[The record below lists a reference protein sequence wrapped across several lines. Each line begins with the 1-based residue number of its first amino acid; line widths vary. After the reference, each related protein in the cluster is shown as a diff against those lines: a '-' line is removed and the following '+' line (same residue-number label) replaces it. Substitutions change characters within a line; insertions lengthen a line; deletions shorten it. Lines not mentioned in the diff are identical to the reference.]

1 MHVSVLQNELL
12 YYLNPKPNQNFIDCT
27 ADGGGDVIA
36 ILEKN
41 KPKGKVLAIEWSPT
55 VLEQLRKR
63 VQDNDL
69 SNRVILVNDSYV
81 HLKEIVQR
89 EQFKS
94 VSGILLDLGLS
105 SWHLQHL
112 NKGFTFQKNQPLDM
126 RYNPSTSLT
135 AQQIINEWPEEKLEE
150 ILLEYGEESF
160 GRKIAS
166 EIVKV
171 RRKKVIETTFE
182 LIKIIREVVPSW
194 CQKGKIHEATKTFQA
209 LRIAVNGELDS
220 LTQVLP
226 QAIDILEP
234 QGKLVVVSFHCLE
247 DKIVKKFFRQTVAQ
261 DTCVL
266 LTKKPIT
273 PSLEEMKRNPRSRSA
288 KLRVVQKN

>member
-12 YYLNPKPNQNFIDCT
+12 HYLNPKPNQNFIDCT

-55 VLEQLRKR
+55 VLEQLRKK

-112 NKGFTFQKNQPLDM
+112 DRGFTFQKNQPLDM

-135 AQQIINEWPEEKLEE
+135 AQQIINEWSEEKLGE
-150 ILLEYGEESF
+150 ILLGYGEESF
-160 GRKIAS
+160 GQKIAS

-182 LIKIIREVVPSW
+182 LVRIIREVVPSW
-194 CQKGKIHEATKTFQA
+194 YQKGKTHEATKTFQA

-226 QAIDILEP
+226 QAIDVLEP
-234 QGKLVVVSFHCLE
+234 QGKLAVVSFHRLE
-247 DKIVKKFFRQTVAQ
+247 DRIVKTFFRQIVTQ
-261 DTCVL
+261 DTCTLV
-266 LTKKPIT
+266 TKKPIT
-273 PSLEEMKRNPRSRSA
+273 PSSEEIKRNPRSRSA

>member
-1 MHVSVLQNELL
+1 MHISVLQDELL
-12 YYLNPKPNQNFIDCT
+12 HYLSPKPNQNFIDCT

-41 KPKGKVLAIEWSPT
+41 KPEGKVLAIEWSPII
-55 VLEQLRKR
+55 LEQFRKK
-63 VQDNDL
+63 VQDNNL
-69 SNRVILVNDSYV
+69 SDRVILVSDSYV

-105 SWHLQHL
+105 SWHLQYL
-112 NKGFTFQKNQPLDM
+112 DRGFTFQKDQPLDM

-135 AQQIINEWPEEKLEE
+135 AQQVINEWSEEKLRE
-150 ILLEYGEESF
+150 IILEYGEETF

-194 CQKGKIHEATKTFQA
+194 YQKGKIHEATKTFQA
-209 LRIAVNGELDS
+209 LRIAVNGELDN
-220 LTQVLP
+220 LMQVLP
-226 QAIDILEP
+226 QAIDTLRP
-234 QGKLVVVSFHCLE
+234 QGKLAVISFHRLE
-247 DKIVKKFFRQTVAQ
+247 DKIVKTFFRKVVTQ
-261 DTCVL
+261 DTCSL

-273 PSLEEMKRNPRSRSA
+273 PSLEEIRSNPRSRSA

>member
-1 MHVSVLQNELL
+1 MHISVLQDELL
-12 YYLNPKPNQNFIDCT
+12 HYLSPKPNQNFIDCT

-41 KPKGKVLAIEWSPT
+41 KPEGKVLAIEWSPII
-55 VLEQLRKR
+55 LEQFRKK
-63 VQDNDL
+63 VQDNNL
-69 SNRVILVNDSYV
+69 SDRVILVNDSYV

-89 EQFKS
+89 EQFKP

-105 SWHLQHL
+105 SWHLQYL
-112 NKGFTFQKNQPLDM
+112 DRGFTFQKDQPLDM

-135 AQQIINEWPEEKLEE
+135 AQEIINEWSEEKLRE
-150 ILLEYGEESF
+150 IILEYGEETF

-194 CQKGKIHEATKTFQA
+194 YQKGKIHEATKTFQA
-209 LRIAVNGELDS
+209 LRIAVNGELDN
-220 LTQVLP
+220 LIQVLP
-226 QAIDILEP
+226 QAIDVLKP
-234 QGKLVVVSFHCLE
+234 QGRLAVISFHHLE
-247 DKIVKKFFRQTVAQ
+247 DKIVKTFFRKVVAQ
-261 DTCVL
+261 DTCSL

-273 PSLEEMKRNPRSRSA
+273 PSLGEIRSNPRSRSA